1 MSWFSISFIIVL
13 LASGVHTSLQNIFD
27 PKGFYVKRK
36 QKAIRR
42 LIGFD
47 ENPINETIS
56 SCVGGILVLGFC
68 VFTGYD
74 LVKYLRIIYNF

>member
-13 LASGVHTSLQNIFD
+13 LISGLYTSLQSIFD
-27 PKGFYVKRK
+27 PRGLYVKRK
-36 QKAIRR
+36 QKAIHR

-56 SCVGGILVLGFC
+56 SCVAGILLLGFC

-74 LVKYLRIIYNF
+74 LVKYLRVLYNF

>member
-13 LASGVHTSLQNIFD
+13 LISGLYTSLQSIFD

-42 LIGFD
+42 LLAFE

-56 SCVGGILVLGFC
+56 SCVAGILLLGFC

-74 LVKYLRIIYNF
+74 LGKYLRVLYNF